1 LEEVKPEEKE
11 TETVTVLVSR
21 TRDLEENMLIR
32 SACIGGI
39 VLLTAF
45 DSCATNCFVS
55 ENLSKE
61 LTELG
66 HVPIHSPVAYDVRQG
81 NPLCVTNL
89 VHMIPVTLVSMQ
101 GRLVQWHMCMFIV
114 ANTGAEAIIGY
125 PTLAAGGIITYDP
138 PEGYEQ
144 LLLLQAVDAPPVDA
158 IYKETAMA
166 QVREARTYTYGP
178 PSELAACF
186 LTKGDQLQ
194 NIQLNKEDDRGR
206 HYGRGEHRLF
216 VDDEVWVRPNEIE
229 FIALDFPR
237 DLVEAI
243 PVAAPASTEESEIRE
258 TMAQSEECESHQDT
272 TPKPQM
278 PHKPRIPPSFQS
290 TQNTHTQLRHEELAV
305 VNGSSQEALST
316 QANECIRTDTFT
328 QSHEANLE
336 GKVETVLGPAQTAR
350 QTNELSKPHN
360 KPITKKKRG
369 ETEALTPNL
378 PFGQNAVL
386 PEEVIEALLTLKQ
399 LSEKPPENLWTKG
412 QLDEIQAK
420 LSVNRPEWSNCLTMT
435 HIIAQFDEE
444 TASTIENLMNSERF
458 QKSTFCKSLRIPA
471 KVNYFD
477 INQKPGVDWWNPP
490 KVRRYKNPLMYD
502 VVDKMLDWQLEDGL
516 LSDSVAT
523 RPAPCSVVEKEA
535 RDPRCC
541 FDYRL
546 RNERTDVP
554 VFPMPDIQ
562 EFLDET
568 MGYEYYCSFDM
579 AKMFNQIEIN
589 PKHRELA
596 AFITHRGVYDP
607 HRIQFGLAGGP
618 QHAVREVGGLMQT
631 STLTNGKA
639 FTAWAIQQNANGK
652 TPPYVI
658 ETTGIVKGSNLKPFI
673 DDVFIKAN
681 DKDALVKIVELF
693 FEFCEEYHLLLS
705 RKKANI
711 CKTHLKMLGMVVSKA
726 GKHLDPS
733 RIITLLEAA
742 RPRSKVALQ
751 SLLCSY
757 NFVRMFVPNF
767 SSIVAPL
774 YDATKGIV
782 WKGKGS
788 EKSKGINVIDP
799 AFIWT
804 EEMTKAY
811 DVLRAALLTAPILV
825 VPIWSIPLFLSVDAS
840 IKGEGWVLWQ
850 LVPTA
855 IPGQK
860 VAVAILYGSRK
871 YTETE
876 SAWETTRQEAT
887 AIKDALVDIDE
898 YVFGQ
903 SFYLFSD
910 HLNLRWMHNSVN
922 RAVIRM
928 RNFLSQYRMTI
939 VHCPGIWNNADSHS
953 RLDSNPET
961 IKIASE
967 LNSATEA
974 KMLEGNNIQF
984 SRGTDTTQDS
994 LDNPNEG
1001 TVKQVYTY
1009 KDTHG
1014 PHVYAF
1020 RTKVSSPTG
1029 KCDMEGCSICTIH
1042 EEAEDAKED
1051 EIDLDDFD
1059 PFKQAKCLHTLQV
1072 TASENVQAHEY
1083 REQQWSPLIRQIC
1096 DKVCTDMS
1104 HKTLLDAAT
1113 TWNSRTATEVASC
1126 FATETLPQVDEPDIE
1141 DYNWCGKMQRNVFVM
1156 KTATYNQKSKQTGD
1170 GTSADELAIGSI
1182 SADEEH
1188 FFPVKGLILEDS
1200 TRDEMCIVN
1209 DALADRLATITIQ
1222 TQTLPEDFRAASIKI
1237 PKNEDFEAVHGGLN
1251 GHHGLDYSYR
1261 KLFNICGSKWAN
1273 ERGEA
1278 TKVKEALKQFIEAC
1292 PVCQKVKSMRDKI
1305 QSKHSF
1311 IISRPFLEV
1320 SYDFVVFTE
1329 TDKNG
1334 NRYLLVA
1341 IDNFTRLVEMK
1352 ATRNKDAETVA
1363 RFLLEI
1369 QSRYGPMARLR
1380 SDRDPAFTGLIV
1392 TYLNRVRNVEQI
1404 LCIPYHPQANS
1415 ICERQNAIIMQH
1427 ISAMCVG
1434 MAMGPDTRA
1443 GWSDL
1448 VPLVFSIVNNTPKN
1462 PLGISPLSMIYGV
1475 FANYERPLL
1484 PPALIVGKESN
1495 PVSYV
1500 EDLMKY
1506 QNRLLMIAED
1516 IQSAHL
1522 NKYVRKYDKELRN
1535 TNSKR
1540 TTSELPRQIHCGDF
1554 VIVNKNAKGGNTK
1567 LTPKWVG
1574 PRLVL
1579 ERGDNDPQNPVVE
1592 LMDLTDMTTSQVSLD
1607 DCLVFNTGWFEE
1619 MTMMQELV
1627 RLSANDDE
1635 EFIVEQICDHRPVGP
1650 KRSRPLTE
1658 YFFRVK
1664 WKDFADAES
1673 SWEPWSSMKDL
1684 EPFLQYAH
1692 DNPLLNLTPEES
1704 KLKRKTRDK

>member
-1 LEEVKPEEKE
+1 VPNLEEVEPKE
-11 TETVTVLVSR
+11 HQMETVAVLVSK
-21 TRDLEENMLIR
+21 TGDIEENMLIR
-32 SACIGGI
+32 SACVGGI

-55 ENLSKE
+55 ENMSRE
-61 LTELG
+61 LTEQG
-66 HVPIHSPVAYDVRQG
+66 HEPIRSPIAYDVRQG
-81 NPLCVTNL
+81 NPLCLTNL
-89 VHMIPVTLVSMQ
+89 VHMIPVTLVNTQ
-101 GRLVQWHMCMFIV
+101 GRLVHWHMCMFIV

-125 PTLAAGGIITYDP
+125 PTLAAGRIITYDP

-144 LLLLQAVDAPPVDA
+144 MLLLQAVDTPPVEA
-158 IYKETAMA
+158 HYKETARA
-166 QVREARTYTYGP
+166 QVQEARTYTYGP
-178 PSELAACF
+178 PMELAACF
-186 LTKGDQLQ
+186 LTKRA
-194 NIQLNKEDDRGR
+194 IQPHLLNEVDHNEDDHRGR
-206 HYGRGEHRLF
+206 HYRRGDHQLF

-229 FIALDFPR
+229 FVVHDMG
-237 DLVEAI
+237 EAVL
-243 PVAAPASTEESEIRE
+243 VAALASSESNE
-258 TMAQSEECESHQDT
+258 TAGTVVQNGKCEAPPDT
-272 TPKPQM
+272 LPTPPM
-278 PHKPRIPPSFQS
+278 PHRPPIPTSSQRASNQYQTRGEVQQPPAHSQLAHEEHLIVNILNQDALNEQMKDCMF
-290 TQNTHTQLRHEELAV
+290 TDDAATITQLKE
-305 VNGSSQEALST
+305 NKSG
-316 QANECIRTDTFT
+316 N
-328 QSHEANLE
+328 
-336 GKVETVLGPAQTAR
+336 KVGPLLGPVKSAR
-350 QTNELSKPHN
+350 QMNDLSDPQTKAT
-360 KPITKKKRG
+360 IKKKRG

-399 LSEKPPENLWTKG
+399 LSEKPPETLWTKG

-420 LSVNRPEWSNCLTMT
+420 LSVNRPEWSKCLTMT
-435 HIIAQFDEE
+435 HIMAQFDEE
-444 TASTIENLMNSERF
+444 TATAIEKLMNSERF

-471 KVNYFD
+471 KVNRFD
-477 INQKPGVDWWNPP
+477 INQKPGADWWNPP
-490 KVRRYKNPLMYD
+490 KVRRYKNPLMYE

-546 RNERTDVP
+546 RNERTEVP

-631 STLTNGKA
+631 SPLTNGKA
-639 FTAWAIQQNANGK
+639 FTDWAIDQNTNGRS
-652 TPPYVI
+652 PPFVI

-673 DDVFIKAN
+673 DDVFIKSNA
-681 DKDALVKIVELF
+681 KDALIKIVELF

-733 RIITLLEAA
+733 RIVTLLEAA

-788 EKSKGINVIDP
+788 EKSKGVNIEDP

-825 VPIWSIPLFLSVDAS
+825 IPIWSIPLFLSVDAS

-855 IPGQK
+855 VPGQK

-910 HLNLRWMHNSVN
+910 HLNLRWMHNSIN

-953 RLDSNPET
+953 RLDGNSE
-961 IKIASE
+961 IVKIASE

-974 KMLEGNNIQF
+974 KMFEGNNIKF

-994 LDNPNEG
+994 FDNFTEG
-1001 TVKQVYTY
+1001 TVKHVHAY

-1014 PHVYAF
+1014 VNVSAL
-1020 RTKVSSPTG
+1020 RTKASTPTG
-1029 KCDMEGCSICTIH
+1029 KCDMESCSICTTD
-1042 EEAEDAKED
+1042 EEVKEAEDD
-1051 EIDLDDFD
+1051 EVEWDDFD
-1059 PFKQAKCLHTLQV
+1059 PFKQAKCLHTVQV
-1072 TASENVQAHEY
+1072 TTSENAQAYEY
-1083 REQQWSPLIRQIC
+1083 REQQWSPLISQMC
-1096 DKVCTDMS
+1096 DTVCNGMNLKV
-1104 HKTLLDAAT
+1104 LWDAAT
-1113 TWNSRTATEVASC
+1113 IWNSRTATEVASC
-1126 FATETLPQVDEPDIE
+1126 FATETLPQVDEADVE
-1141 DYNWCGKMQRNVFVM
+1141 DYDWCGKMQRNAFVM
-1156 KTATYNQKSKQTGD
+1156 RTAAKHHRKSKQIGD
-1170 GTSADELAIGSI
+1170 STSADELTTVSI
-1182 SADEEH
+1182 SADEKH
-1188 FFPVKGLILEDS
+1188 FPVDDHKEQSFIDKRETISSSISETPVKSLRQVDFAYDKSCIPKDTILPLAGIQS
-1200 TRDEMCIVN
+1200 TQLPIRQPS
-1209 DALADRLATITIQ
+1209 ITIQ

-1278 TKVKEALKQFIEAC
+1278 TKVKEALKRFIEAC

-1311 IISRPFLEV
+1311 IISRPFLED
-1320 SYDFVVFTE
+1320 SYDFVVFTDE
-1329 TDKNG
+1329 DRNG
-1334 NRYLLVA
+1334 
-1341 IDNFTRLVEMK
+1341 K
-1352 ATRNKDAETVA
+1352 C
-1363 RFLLEI
+1363 
-1369 QSRYGPMARLR
+1369 
-1380 SDRDPAFTGLIV
+1380 
-1392 TYLNRVRNVEQI
+1392 RV
-1404 LCIPYHPQANS
+1404 
-1415 ICERQNAIIMQH
+1415 
-1427 ISAMCVG
+1427 
-1434 MAMGPDTRA
+1434 
-1443 GWSDL
+1443 
-1448 VPLVFSIVNNTPKN
+1448 
-1462 PLGISPLSMIYGV
+1462 
-1475 FANYERPLL
+1475 
-1484 PPALIVGKESN
+1484 
-1495 PVSYV
+1495 
-1500 EDLMKY
+1500 
-1506 QNRLLMIAED
+1506 
-1516 IQSAHL
+1516 
-1522 NKYVRKYDKELRN
+1522 
-1535 TNSKR
+1535 
-1540 TTSELPRQIHCGDF
+1540 
-1554 VIVNKNAKGGNTK
+1554 
-1567 LTPKWVG
+1567 
-1574 PRLVL
+1574 
-1579 ERGDNDPQNPVVE
+1579 
-1592 LMDLTDMTTSQVSLD
+1592 
-1607 DCLVFNTGWFEE
+1607 
-1619 MTMMQELV
+1619 
-1627 RLSANDDE
+1627 
-1635 EFIVEQICDHRPVGP
+1635 
-1650 KRSRPLTE
+1650 
-1658 YFFRVK
+1658 
-1664 WKDFADAES
+1664 
-1673 SWEPWSSMKDL
+1673 
-1684 EPFLQYAH
+1684 
-1692 DNPLLNLTPEES
+1692 
-1704 KLKRKTRDK
+1704 